1 MNRKII
7 IYSDDFDREILVF
20 LREVVAD
27 MPIEWDDDAISP
39 IRKAVINAFKKM
51 GIVLEI
57 DERVRILD
65 RQEIGG
71 SMTVK

>member
-7 IYSDDFDREILVF
+7 IYSDDFDREILIF
-20 LREVVAD
+20 LREVAAD
-27 MPIEWDDDAISP
+27 MPIEWDDDAIGP
-39 IRKAVINAFKKM
+39 IRKAVIGAFKKM

-71 SMTVK
+71 RMAVK